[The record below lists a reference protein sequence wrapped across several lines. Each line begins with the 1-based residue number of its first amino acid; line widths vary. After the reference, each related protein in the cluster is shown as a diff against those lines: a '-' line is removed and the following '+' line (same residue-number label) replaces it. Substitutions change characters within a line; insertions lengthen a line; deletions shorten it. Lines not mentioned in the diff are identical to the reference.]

1 MTNRKVKQVSTNLC
15 KKGFTKKETDHT
27 KFHLYVD
34 GKRTGIYTKISHGEV
49 EIHEPLIK
57 AMSNE
62 LRLSK
67 QQFLA
72 LVDCKIDGDRYLSI
86 LRENGDLPTT
96 DGSWSTDD

>member
-1 MTNRKVKQVSTNLC
+1 MTLRKVREVSSNMC
-15 KKGFTKKETDHT
+15 KKGFQKKETDHT

-57 AMSNE
+57 HMARQ

-67 QQFLA
+67 SQFLA
-72 LVDCKIDGDRYLSI
+72 FVDCSIDGDMYLSI
-86 LRENGDLPTT
+86 LVLNT
-96 DGSWSTDD
+96 DFVNSRT